1 MIYFQSGRFLI
12 DPLFKWTIKWTR
24 FSSDPFLNWPITK
37 WPFFQVTNFKVILFR
52 STLVYF
58 EVIFYLKWLICNSHI
73 FEVTYF
79 LIPVTHFRID
89 QFWSD
94 SFSKYSVSKWSSMS
108 SDQFSSHIFSKWA
121 FFEVIYSLLWPIF
134 EVKNFELTLFRS
146 DLLSQLTNFWSD
158 RFQSDQ
164 FLWTFE
170 SDLFFKVIVKIFW
183 SL

>member
-1 MIYFQSGRFLI
+1 M
-12 DPLFKWTIKWTR
+12 KWSISECTR
-24 FSSDPFLNWPITK
+24 FDPFLK
-37 WPFFQVTNFKVILFR
+37 WRISKWFFFR
-52 STLVYF
+52 STLLYF
-58 EVIFYLKWLICNSHI
+58 EVIFYHKWLICNSHI

-79 LIPVTHFRID
+79 LTPVTHFRID
-89 QFWSD
+89 QFRKD

-134 EVKNFELTLFRS
+134 EVKNFELTLLRS

-170 SDLFFKVIVKIFW
+170 SDLFFKVIVKFFW